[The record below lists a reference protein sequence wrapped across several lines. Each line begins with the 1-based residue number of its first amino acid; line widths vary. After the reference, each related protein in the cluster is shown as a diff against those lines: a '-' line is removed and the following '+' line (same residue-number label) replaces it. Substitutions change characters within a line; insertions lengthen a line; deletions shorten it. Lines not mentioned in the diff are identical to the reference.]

1 MNSKINFR
9 KMQDSDRAEVLAM
22 MRVFY
27 DSPAVLSTPSDRILE
42 KDFDDCTGEC
52 PFVTGFIMEK
62 DNHTAGYIMT
72 AMCYSTEYGGLC
84 VWIEDLYIKPEFRH
98 LGAGTM
104 ALEFIEKEYPEAVRF
119 KLEVE
124 TENEKAV
131 GCYKKN
137 GYGISPYFEMTKER
151 I

>member
-9 KMQDSDRAEVLAM
+9 KMQGSDRAEVLAM

-62 DNHTAGYIMT
+62 DNYTAGYIMT

-104 ALEFIEKEYPEAVRF
+104 AVSYTHLRAH
-119 KLEVE
+119 E
-124 TENEKAV
+124 T
-131 GCYKKN
+131 
-137 GYGISPYFEMTKER
+137 
-151 I
+151 